1 MSAGVLE
8 PPGSQSSSKSSA
20 RKVRIE
26 SSFGALDSV
35 IFMLYIY
42 TYIHTYIYKIML
54 FKLK

>member
-42 TYIHTYIYKIML
+42 IRIYIHIYIK
-54 FKLK
+54 

>member
-1 MSAGVLE
+1 MLE

-26 SSFGALDSV
+26 SSFGALNSV

-42 TYIHTYIYKIML
+42 KYIHTYIYKIML